1 MFLLLLSFISSIL
14 YPFRLFFSRNIQIY
28 PLRSPALLT
37 HIFLWLTFH
46 PAGITLRN
54 SLTDKI
60 DASRQKKKGSSVMKT
75 SDLVYCS
82 IFTVLIA
89 VGAFIK
95 IPIPVVPFTLQVL
108 FTTMSGLLLGA
119 KLGAVSVGMYIFSG
133 LIGLPVFTE
142 GGGIWYLFK
151 PSFGYI
157 IGFLIGSYVT
167 GKIAEKLKQPTIPKS
182 CRFFSIVLFLSS
194 RATSAFAFSPLSWRK
209 GCARFFKSRYL
220 NERK

>member
-1 MFLLLLSFISSIL
+1 
-14 YPFRLFFSRNIQIY
+14 
-28 PLRSPALLT
+28 
-37 HIFLWLTFH
+37 
-46 PAGITLRN
+46 
-54 SLTDKI
+54 
-60 DASRQKKKGSSVMKT
+60 MKT

-167 GKIAEKLKQPTIPKS
+167 GKIAEKLKQPTIPKYLAANLAGLS
-182 CRFFSIVLFLSS
+182 LIYAFGMVYYYFICNFVIDTPIDILPLFLYCFILVVPGDICLCILAAILAK
-194 RATSAFAFSPLSWRK
+194 RLRPILQK
-209 GCARFFKSRYL
+209 QVLK
-220 NERK
+220 